1 MMRTLI
7 ILAMVLSAS
16 IRGCAQTDSVE
27 HNKGKDMRRYFDI
40 EAFNKNQNR
49 AGYYEFKT
57 YDMSIEQRKRYDS
70 NKQLIGYIE
79 VCEELRRP
87 YRYYYEYDTKGNL
100 RHMSVSFCG
109 FHIGNEYY
117 YDSLGQITKTIDYS
131 VPYKFKLSDLIE
143 KMKKEYGC
151 DLLNKERV
159 ADMSR
164 SEGKEDL
171 KRPWYSVYYLDA
183 NEHMSGDEYLIDG
196 TTGETLYIIKNKQM
210 DEWWDNIKYY
220 KAIMNGVPMSI
231 EEKYLYE
238 LKKKKEGQKKKGTKK
253 NGKSFWRKLFD

>member
-1 MMRTLI
+1 MRMLI
-7 ILAMVLSAS
+7 VIVLSLFVCTQ
-16 IRGCAQTDSVE
+16 GCAQTDCVE
-27 HNKGKDMRRYFDI
+27 HNKGKNMKRYFDI
-40 EAFNKNQNR
+40 KAFNENQDR

-117 YDSLGQITKTIDYS
+117 YDSLGQITETIDYS
-131 VPYKFKLSDLIE
+131 APYKFKLSDLIE

-151 DLLNKERV
+151 DLLNKERTYRV
-159 ADMSR
+159 SR
-164 SEGKEDL
+164 SKGERNL

-183 NEHMSGDEYLIDG
+183 NEHMAGDEYLIDG
-196 TTGETLYIIKNKQM
+196 TTGETLYMIKNKQM
-210 DEWWDNIKYY
+210 DEWWDDIKVY
-220 KAIMNGVPMSI
+220 KAVMNGEPISI
-231 EEKYLYE
+231 VEKYLYE
-238 LKKKKEGQKKKGTKK
+238 LKKKKEGQKKKETKK
-253 NGKSFWRKLFD
+253 KGKSFWRKLFD

>member
-1 MMRTLI
+1 MRMLI
-7 ILAMVLSAS
+7 VIVLSLFVCTQ
-16 IRGCAQTDSVE
+16 GCAQTDCVE
-27 HNKGKDMRRYFDI
+27 HNKGKNMKRYFDI
-40 EAFNKNQNR
+40 KTFNELHGR
-49 AGYYEFKT
+49 SGHYEYKT
-57 YDMSIEQRKRYDS
+57 YDMSIVQRADYDS
-70 NKQLIGYIE
+70 NRQLIGYIE
-79 VCEELRRP
+79 TCEELYRP
-87 YRYYYEYDTKGNL
+87 YRYYYEYDTRGNL
-100 RHMSVSFCG
+100 RHMIVSFSG
-109 FHIGNEYY
+109 FHIGKGYR
-117 YDSLGQITKTIDYS
+117 YDSLGRITEEKDYS
-131 VPYKFKLSDLIE
+131 APYKFKLSDLIE

-171 KRPWYSVYYLDA
+171 KRPWYSVCYLDA
-183 NEHMSGDEYLIDG
+183 NKHMSGDEYLIDG

-210 DEWWDNIKYY
+210 DEWWDDIKYY

-253 NGKSFWRKLFD
+253 NGKSFWRKFFD

>member
-1 MMRTLI
+1 MLI
-7 ILAMVLSAS
+7 VIVLSLFVCTQ
-16 IRGCAQTDSVE
+16 GCAQTDSVE
-27 HNKGKDMRRYFDI
+27 HNKGKNMKRYFDI
-40 EAFNKNQNR
+40 KTFNENQNR

-117 YDSLGQITKTIDYS
+117 YDSLGQITETIDYS
-131 VPYKFKLSDLIE
+131 APYKFKLSDLIE

-151 DLLNKERV
+151 DLLNKERTYRV
-159 ADMSR
+159 SR
-164 SEGKEDL
+164 SKGERNL

-196 TTGETLYIIKNKQM
+196 TTGETLYMIKNKQM
-210 DEWWDNIKYY
+210 DEWWDDIKVY
-220 KAIMNGVPMSI
+220 KAVMNGEPISI
-231 EEKYLYE
+231 VEKYLYE
-238 LKKKKEGQKKKGTKK
+238 LKKKKEGQKKKETKK
-253 NGKSFWRKLFD
+253 KGKSFWRKLFD

>member
-1 MMRTLI
+1 MRMLI
-7 ILAMVLSAS
+7 AIVLSLFVCTH
-16 IRGCAQTDSVE
+16 GCAQTDSVE
-27 HNKGKDMRRYFDI
+27 HNKGKNMKRYFDI
-40 EAFNKNQNR
+40 KTFNENQDR

-57 YDMSIEQRKRYDS
+57 YDMSIEQRKQYDS

-117 YDSLGQITKTIDYS
+117 YDSLGQITETIDYS
-131 VPYKFKLSDLIE
+131 APYKFKLSDLIE

-151 DLLNKERV
+151 DLLNKERTYRV
-159 ADMSR
+159 SR
-164 SEGKEDL
+164 SKGERNL

-196 TTGETLYIIKNKQM
+196 TTGETLYVIKNKQM
-210 DEWWDNIKYY
+210 DEWWDDIKVY
-220 KAIMNGVPMSI
+220 KAVMNGEPISI
-231 EEKYLYE
+231 VEKYLYE
-238 LKKKKEGQKKKGTKK
+238 LKKKNEGKDKKGTKK
-253 NGKSFWRKLFD
+253 NGKRLGRNR

>member
-1 MMRTLI
+1 MLI
-7 ILAMVLSAS
+7 VIVLSLFVCTQ
-16 IRGCAQTDSVE
+16 GCAQTDSVE
-27 HNKGKDMRRYFDI
+27 HNKGKNMKRYFDI
-40 EAFNKNQNR
+40 KTFNENQNR

-117 YDSLGQITKTIDYS
+117 YDSLGQITETIDYS
-131 VPYKFKLSDLIE
+131 APYKFKLSDLIE

-151 DLLNKERV
+151 DLLNKERTYRV
-159 ADMSR
+159 SR
-164 SEGKEDL
+164 SKGERNL

-183 NEHMSGDEYLIDG
+183 NEHMAGDEYLIDG
-196 TTGETLYIIKNKQM
+196 TTGETLYMIKNKQM
-210 DEWWDNIKYY
+210 DEWWDDIKVY
-220 KAIMNGVPMSI
+220 KAVMNGEPISI
-231 EEKYLYE
+231 VEKYLYE
-238 LKKKKEGQKKKGTKK
+238 LKKKKEGQKKKETKK
-253 NGKSFWRKLFD
+253 KGKSFWRKLFD

>member
-1 MMRTLI
+1 MRMLI
-7 ILAMVLSAS
+7 VIVFSLFVCTQ
-16 IRGCAQTDSVE
+16 GCAQTDGVE
-27 HNKGKDMRRYFDI
+27 HNKGKNMKRYFDI
-40 EAFNKNQNR
+40 KTFNENQDR

-57 YDMSIEQRKRYDS
+57 YNMSIEQRKRYDS

-87 YRYYYEYDTKGNL
+87 YHYYYEYDTKGNL

-117 YDSLGQITKTIDYS
+117 YDSLGQITETIDYS
-131 VPYKFKLSDLIE
+131 APYKFKLSNLIE

-151 DLLNKERV
+151 DLLNKERTYSV
-159 ADMSR
+159 SR
-164 SEGKEDL
+164 SKGERNL

-183 NEHMSGDEYLIDG
+183 NDDMCGDEYLIDG
-196 TTGETLYIIKNKQM
+196 TTGETLYVIKNKQM
-210 DEWWDNIKYY
+210 DEWWDDIKYY
-220 KAIMNGVPMSI
+220 KAVMNGEPISI
-231 EEKYLYE
+231 VEKYLYE
-238 LKKKKEGQKKKGTKK
+238 LKKKKEGQKKEGTKK

>member
-1 MMRTLI
+1 MKMLI
-7 ILAMVLSAS
+7 VIVLSLFVCTQ
-16 IRGCAQTDSVE
+16 GCAQTDSVE
-27 HNKGKDMRRYFDI
+27 HNKGKNMKRYFDI
-40 EAFNKNQNR
+40 KTFNENQNR

-117 YDSLGQITKTIDYS
+117 YDSLGQITETIDYS
-131 VPYKFKLSDLIE
+131 APYKFKLSDLIE

-151 DLLNKERV
+151 DLLNKERTYRV
-159 ADMSR
+159 SR
-164 SEGKEDL
+164 SKGERNL

-183 NEHMSGDEYLIDG
+183 NEHMAGDEYLIDG
-196 TTGETLYIIKNKQM
+196 TTGETLYMIKNKQM
-210 DEWWDNIKYY
+210 DEWWDDIKVY
-220 KAIMNGVPMSI
+220 KAVMNGEPISI
-231 EEKYLYE
+231 VEKYLYE
-238 LKKKKEGQKKKGTKK
+238 LKKKKEGQKKKETKK
-253 NGKSFWRKLFD
+253 KGKSFWRKLFD

>member
-1 MMRTLI
+1 MKMLI
-7 ILAMVLSAS
+7 VIVLSLFVCTQ
-16 IRGCAQTDSVE
+16 GCAQTDSVE
-27 HNKGKDMRRYFDI
+27 HNKGKNMKRYFDI
-40 EAFNKNQNR
+40 KTFNENQNR

-117 YDSLGQITKTIDYS
+117 YDSLGQITGTIDYS
-131 VPYKFKLSDLIE
+131 APYKFKLSDLIE
-143 KMKKEYGC
+143 KMIKEYGC
-151 DLLNKERV
+151 DILTRERTYRV
-159 ADMSR
+159 SR
-164 SEGKEDL
+164 SKGERNL

-183 NEHMSGDEYLIDG
+183 NDDMCGDEYLIDG
-196 TTGETLYIIKNKQM
+196 TTGETLYVIKNKQM
-210 DEWWDNIKYY
+210 DEWWDDIKVY
-220 KAIMNGVPMSI
+220 KAVMNGEPISI
-231 EEKYLYE
+231 VEKYLYE
-238 LKKKKEGQKKKGTKK
+238 LKKKNEGKDKKGTKK
-253 NGKSFWRKLFD
+253 NGKRLGRNR

>member
-1 MMRTLI
+1 MRMLI
-7 ILAMVLSAS
+7 VIVLSLFVCTQ
-16 IRGCAQTDSVE
+16 GCAQTDCVE
-27 HNKGKDMRRYFDI
+27 HNKGKNMKRYFDI
-40 EAFNKNQNR
+40 KAFNENQDR

-117 YDSLGQITKTIDYS
+117 YDSLGQITETIDYS
-131 VPYKFKLSDLIE
+131 APYKFKLSDLIE

-151 DLLNKERV
+151 DLLNKERTYRV
-159 ADMSR
+159 SR
-164 SEGKEDL
+164 SKGERNL

-196 TTGETLYIIKNKQM
+196 TTGETLYMIKNKQM
-210 DEWWDNIKYY
+210 DEWWDDIKVY
-220 KAIMNGVPMSI
+220 KAVMNGEPISI
-231 EEKYLYE
+231 VEKYLYE
-238 LKKKKEGQKKKGTKK
+238 LKKKKEGQKKKETKK
-253 NGKSFWRKLFD
+253 KGKSFWRKLFD

>member
-1 MMRTLI
+1 MMMRTLI

-16 IRGCAQTDSVE
+16 TRGCAQTDSVE
-27 HNKGKDMRRYFDI
+27 HNKGKNMKRYFDI
-40 EAFNKNQNR
+40 KIFNENQNR

-57 YDMSIEQRKRYDS
+57 YNMSIEQRKRYDS

-117 YDSLGQITKTIDYS
+117 YDSLGQITETIDYS
-131 VPYKFKLSDLIE
+131 APYKFKLSDLIE
-143 KMKKEYGC
+143 KMIKEYGC

-196 TTGETLYIIKNKQM
+196 TTGETLYMIKNKQM
-210 DEWWDNIKYY
+210 DEWWDQETYWNAKM
-220 KAIMNGVPMSI
+220 KGLPMSI
-231 EEKYLYE
+231 EEKYLYD
-238 LKKKKEGQKKKGTKK
+238 LKKKKEGQQKKGTKK
-253 NGKSFWRKLFD
+253 KGKRLGRNR

>member
-1 MMRTLI
+1 
-7 ILAMVLSAS
+7 MVLSAS
-16 IRGCAQTDSVE
+16 TRGCAQTDSVE
-27 HNKGKDMRRYFDI
+27 HNKGKNMKRYFDI
-40 EAFNKNQNR
+40 KTFNENQNR

-117 YDSLGQITKTIDYS
+117 YDSLGQITETIDYS
-131 VPYKFKLSDLIE
+131 APYKFKLSDLIE

-151 DLLNKERV
+151 DLLNKERTYRV
-159 ADMSR
+159 SR
-164 SEGKEDL
+164 SKGERNL

-196 TTGETLYIIKNKQM
+196 TTGETLYMIKNKQM
-210 DEWWDNIKYY
+210 DEWWDDIKVY
-220 KAIMNGVPMSI
+220 KAVMNGEPISI
-231 EEKYLYE
+231 VEKYLYE
-238 LKKKKEGQKKKGTKK
+238 LKKKKEGQKKKETKK
-253 NGKSFWRKLFD
+253 KGKSFWRKLFD

>member
-1 MMRTLI
+1 MKMLI
-7 ILAMVLSAS
+7 VIVLSLFVCTQ
-16 IRGCAQTDSVE
+16 GCAQTDSVE
-27 HNKGKDMRRYFDI
+27 HNKGKNMKRYFDI
-40 EAFNKNQNR
+40 KTFNENQNR

-117 YDSLGQITKTIDYS
+117 YDSLGQITETIDYS
-131 VPYKFKLSDLIE
+131 APYKFKLSDLIE

-151 DLLNKERV
+151 DLLNKERTYRV
-159 ADMSR
+159 SR
-164 SEGKEDL
+164 SKGERNL

-183 NEHMSGDEYLIDG
+183 NEHMAGDEYLIDG

-210 DEWWDNIKYY
+210 DEWWDDIKVY
-220 KAIMNGVPMSI
+220 KAVMNGEPISI
-231 EEKYLYE
+231 VEKYLYE
-238 LKKKKEGQKKKGTKK
+238 LKKKKEGQKKKETKK
-253 NGKSFWRKLFD
+253 KGKSFWRKLFD

>member
-1 MMRTLI
+1 M
-7 ILAMVLSAS
+7 
-16 IRGCAQTDSVE
+16 
-27 HNKGKDMRRYFDI
+27 KRYFDI
-40 EAFNKNQNR
+40 KTFNENQGR
-49 AGYYEFKT
+49 SGHYEFKT

-117 YDSLGQITKTIDYS
+117 YDSLGQITETIDYS
-131 VPYKFKLSDLIE
+131 APYKFKLSDLIE
-143 KMKKEYGC
+143 KMIKEYGC

-210 DEWWDNIKYY
+210 DEWWDDIKYY

-253 NGKSFWRKLFD
+253 NGKSFWRKFFD

>member
-1 MMRTLI
+1 MLI
-7 ILAMVLSAS
+7 VIVLSLFVCTH
-16 IRGCAQTDSVE
+16 GCAQTDSVE
-27 HNKGKDMRRYFDI
+27 HNKGKNMKRYFDI
-40 EAFNKNQNR
+40 KIFNENQNR

-117 YDSLGQITKTIDYS
+117 YDSLGQITETIDYS
-131 VPYKFKLSDLIE
+131 APYKFKLSDLIE

-151 DLLNKERV
+151 DLLNKERTYRV
-159 ADMSR
+159 SR
-164 SEGKEDL
+164 SKGERNL

-196 TTGETLYIIKNKQM
+196 TTGETLYMIKNKQM
-210 DEWWDNIKYY
+210 DEWWDDIKVY
-220 KAIMNGVPMSI
+220 KAVMNGEPISI
-231 EEKYLYE
+231 VEKYLYE
-238 LKKKKEGQKKKGTKK
+238 LKKKKEGQKKKETKK
-253 NGKSFWRKLFD
+253 KGKSFWRKLFD

>member
-1 MMRTLI
+1 MI
-7 ILAMVLSAS
+7 
-16 IRGCAQTDSVE
+16 
-27 HNKGKDMRRYFDI
+27 
-40 EAFNKNQNR
+40 
-49 AGYYEFKT
+49 
-57 YDMSIEQRKRYDS
+57 
-70 NKQLIGYIE
+70 
-79 VCEELRRP
+79 
-87 YRYYYEYDTKGNL
+87 
-100 RHMSVSFCG
+100 VSFSR
-109 FHIGNEYY
+109 FHIGKGYY
-117 YDSLGQITKTIDYS
+117 YDSLGQITETIDYS
-131 VPYKFKLSDLIE
+131 APSKFKLSDMIE

-238 LKKKKEGQKKKGTKK
+238 LKKKKEGQKKKETKRK
-253 NGKSFWRKLFD
+253 GKSFWRKLFD

>member
-1 MMRTLI
+1 MLI
-7 ILAMVLSAS
+7 VIVLSLFVCTQ
-16 IRGCAQTDSVE
+16 GCAQTDSVE
-27 HNKGKDMRRYFDI
+27 HNKGKNMKRYFDI
-40 EAFNKNQNR
+40 KTFNENQNR

-117 YDSLGQITKTIDYS
+117 YDSLGQITGTIDYS
-131 VPYKFKLSDLIE
+131 APYKFKLSDLIE
-143 KMKKEYGC
+143 KMIKEYGC
-151 DLLNKERV
+151 DILTRERTYRV
-159 ADMSR
+159 SR
-164 SEGKEDL
+164 SKGERNL

-183 NEHMSGDEYLIDG
+183 NDDMCGDEYLIDG
-196 TTGETLYIIKNKQM
+196 TTGETLYVIKNKQM
-210 DEWWDNIKYY
+210 DEWWDDIKVY
-220 KAIMNGVPMSI
+220 KAVMNGEPISI
-231 EEKYLYE
+231 VEKYLYE
-238 LKKKKEGQKKKGTKK
+238 LKKKNEGKDKKGTKK
-253 NGKSFWRKLFD
+253 NGKRLGRNR

>member
-1 MMRTLI
+1 MRMLI
-7 ILAMVLSAS
+7 VIVFSLFVCTQ
-16 IRGCAQTDSVE
+16 GCAQTDSVE
-27 HNKGKDMRRYFDI
+27 HNKGKNMRRYFDI
-40 EAFNKNQNR
+40 KTFNKNQNR

-117 YDSLGQITKTIDYS
+117 YDSLGQITETIDHS
-131 VPYKFKLSDLIE
+131 APYKFKLRDLVE

-151 DLLNKERV
+151 DILDKERTSEV
-159 ADMSR
+159 CR
-164 SEGKEDL
+164 SDGKRDL
-171 KRPWYSVYYLDA
+171 KKPWYSVYYLETE
-183 NEHMSGDEYLIDG
+183 NRMFGDEYLIDG
-196 TTGETLYIIKNKQM
+196 TTGETLYILKHLPI
-210 DEWWDNIKYY
+210 DEWWDQETYWNAKM
-220 KAIMNGVPMSI
+220 KGLPMSI

-238 LKKKKEGQKKKGTKK
+238 LKKKKEEQGKKGTKK
-253 NGKSFWRKLFD
+253 NGKRLGRNR